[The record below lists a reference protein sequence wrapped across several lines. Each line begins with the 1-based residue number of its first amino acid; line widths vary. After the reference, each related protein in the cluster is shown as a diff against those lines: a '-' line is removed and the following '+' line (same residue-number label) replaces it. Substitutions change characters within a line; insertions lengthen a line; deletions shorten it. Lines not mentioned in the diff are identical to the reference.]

1 MARRYSSEDSKRRIL
16 STCVKLF
23 IEQGYHNT
31 TLSQILH
38 EADVTNSTFQ
48 NIFRT
53 KSGVL
58 LDLTEFMFD
67 SQFAA
72 ARGVGPFDRKP
83 VYIYAAETAIQLTIA
98 ELNENLRD
106 IYVEAYSNAGTM
118 EYIFERTST
127 ELYRIFSSYIR
138 SFPKAIFMNSR
149 LARPVSCATIW
160 RANAINILRLRRN
173 WSAFYI

>member
-72 ARGVGPFDRKP
+72 ARGIGPFDRKP
-83 VYIYAAETAIQLTIA
+83 V
-98 ELNENLRD
+98 
-106 IYVEAYSNAGTM
+106 
-118 EYIFERTST
+118 
-127 ELYRIFSSYIR
+127 
-138 SFPKAIFMNSR
+138 
-149 LARPVSCATIW
+149 
-160 RANAINILRLRRN
+160 
-173 WSAFYI
+173 